1 MRILLALAGAAA
13 LLACGGGNRGA
24 APVAPGSAA
33 AGPVSIRV
41 QAVPPFVAPGE
52 RMTFKASIHG
62 LEMATFGIAV
72 GEVADYKGKAAV
84 VVQAGVQSSQMLSIL
99 KKIDDSYATWIDTT
113 TGRPLFF
120 RGHELSGMD
129 DPFIEDTDVD
139 FTTAAAGKVQV
150 DLTREDSGK
159 SVEFQE
165 NTQEDLMDFQ
175 AFFLA
180 LRAWDAPVGSILSA
194 DVLRSRFMWRTEL
207 KVGGFETITTDLGQL
222 PAVRF
227 EGHATRLT
235 RAGEIDKTSDTRLYQ
250 IWISD
255 DADRVPL
262 KLVAKTDYGDIKMEI
277 IDYAAGQGARLG
289 QVWTA
294 PAAGAAAAAAATP

>member
-1 MRILLALAGAAA
+1 MRILVALLGAAA
-13 LLACGGGNRGA
+13 LMACGGHQQPATAGK
-24 APVAPGSAA
+24 PSAG
-33 AGPVSIRV
+33 AGPVSIRP
-41 QAVPPFVAPGE
+41 QPQPPFVTPGE

-72 GEVADYKGKAAV
+72 GEVTDWKGKPAV

-99 KKIDDSYATWIDTT
+99 KKIDDTFSTWIDTG

-120 RGHELSGMD
+120 RGHELSGLA
-129 DPFIEDTDVD
+129 DPVIEDTDVD
-139 FTTAAAGKVQV
+139 FGTAATGKVQV
-150 DLTREDSGK
+150 DLTRVDTGK
-159 SVEFQE
+159 TVEMQE
-165 NTQEDLMDFQ
+165 QTTADLMDFQ

-180 LRAWDAPVGSILSA
+180 LRAWDAPVGSTLSA

-207 KVGGFETITTDLGQL
+207 KVGAFENLTTELGQL

-227 EGHATRLT
+227 DGVAQRLT
-235 RAGEIDKTSDTRLYQ
+235 RAGAIDKDSDERHYQ
-250 IWISD
+250 IWVSD

-262 KLVAKTDYGDIKMEI
+262 RLVAKTDYGDIEMEI
-277 IDYAAGQGARLG
+277 IDYAAGKGARLG

-294 PAAGAAAAAAATP
+294 PAAPAAAATR

>member
-1 MRILLALAGAAA
+1 MRILCALAASVA
-13 LLACGGGNRGA
+13 LLGCGGKHVAG
-24 APVAPGSAA
+24 PVAPGGAA
-33 AGPVSIRV
+33 DTAPVAIRP
-41 QAVPPFVAPGE
+41 QSVPPFVTPGE

-62 LEMATFGIAV
+62 LEMATFGIAI
-72 GEVADYKGKAAV
+72 GEVADWKGKQAV

-99 KKIDDSYATWIDTT
+99 KKIDDTYATWVDTT

-120 RGHELSGMD
+120 RGHELSGMA

-139 FTTAAAGKVQV
+139 FSTAGAGKVQV
-150 DLTREDSGK
+150 DLTREDTGK

-165 NTQEDLMDFQ
+165 NTKEDLMDFQ

-180 LRAWDAPVGSILSA
+180 LRAWDAPVGSTLSA
-194 DVLRSRFMWRTEL
+194 DVLRSRFMWRTDL
-207 KVGGFETITTDLGQL
+207 KVGAFETITTELGQL

-227 EGHATRLT
+227 DGVATRLT
-235 RAGEIDKTSDTRLYQ
+235 RAGDIDKTSDVRHYQ
-250 IWISD
+250 IWVSD

-262 KLVAKTDYGDIKMEI
+262 KLVAATDYGDIEMDI

-289 QVWTA
+289 QVWKA
-294 PAAGAAAAAAATP
+294 PAAAAMPAAAVR